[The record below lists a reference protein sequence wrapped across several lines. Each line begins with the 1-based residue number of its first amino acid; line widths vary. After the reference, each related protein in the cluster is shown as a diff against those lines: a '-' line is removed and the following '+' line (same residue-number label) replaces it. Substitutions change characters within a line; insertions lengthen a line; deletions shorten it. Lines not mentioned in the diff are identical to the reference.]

1 MTCIWFQQPIC
12 SSLPNKGFRM
22 KNAGFSGCPVITI
35 ITISTLMNQSPNG
48 ASSSKIASYGWVG
61 KRPHRSPWTIFSFLI
76 WISPCFVSLQ
86 ICVTSA
92 LSCSRT
98 RWCLWTHSH
107 ISHLPSTSCCQR
119 QPGPPSQQEFR
130 HPLEGKTASGVA
142 VTVHKPCLSCSQ
154 GSAPRAKLEEW
165 WMLRV
170 IHPKILQDNPLCQ
183 KPQCL
188 SGKKSSLR
196 RLKLGISGEKKK
208 KEKPSKAI

>member
-35 ITISTLMNQSPNG
+35 VTISTLMNQSPNG
-48 ASSSKIASYGWVG
+48 ASSSKIANYGCVG
-61 KRPHRSPWTIFSFLI
+61 KRPHRSLWTIFSFLI
-76 WISPCFVSLQ
+76 LISPCFASLQ

-98 RWCLWTHSH
+98 RWCLWTHSN
-107 ISHLPSTSCCQR
+107 ISHLPSTSRCQR

-130 HPLEGKTASGVA
+130 HPFEGKTASGVA
-142 VTVHKPCLSCSQ
+142 GTVHKPCLSCSQ
-154 GSAPRAKLEEW
+154 ASAPWAKLEEW
-165 WMLRV
+165 WVLWV
-170 IHPKILQDNPLCQ
+170 IHPKILQDNPLFQ

-196 RLKLGISGEKKK
+196 KLKLSI
-208 KEKPSKAI
+208 